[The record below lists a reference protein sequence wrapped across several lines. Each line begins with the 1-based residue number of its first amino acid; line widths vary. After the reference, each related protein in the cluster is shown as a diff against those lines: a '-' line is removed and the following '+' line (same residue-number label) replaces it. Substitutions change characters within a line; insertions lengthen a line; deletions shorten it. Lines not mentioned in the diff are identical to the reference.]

1 MKKTVFLSLVILL
14 TSILTSFKPI
24 IKIKNSD
31 YTQIISELYTNNN
44 HPLYISVCQIE
55 HNIGTKT
62 TEIAVKVFADDLEKA
77 VSGANNGLP
86 LHLNTKQE
94 IKNSDDLVRT
104 YLLKSLK
111 IKLNN
116 KVVLLKW
123 VGKEYEKDDATW
135 CYFEAVKQKPI
146 KTVWVQNSIFTE
158 IYSKQNNIVQVKT
171 PKGKKSLSLSRDE
184 DEGILSF

>member
-1 MKKTVFLSLVILL
+1 M
-14 TSILTSFKPI
+14 
-24 IKIKNSD
+24 
-31 YTQIISELYTNNN
+31 
-44 HPLYISVCQIE
+44 SVCQIE
-55 HNIGTKT
+55 YNVDTKT

-77 VSGANNGLP
+77 VSAANNMP

-94 IKNSDDLVRT
+94 IKISNDLIRD

-116 KVVLLKW
+116 KAVVLKW

-135 CYFEAVKQKPI
+135 CYFEITKQKPI
-146 KTVWVQNSIFTE
+146 KTLWIQNSIFTE
-158 IYSKQNNIVQVKT
+158 IYPKQNNIVQVKT
-171 PKGKKSLSLSRDE
+171 SKGKKSLSLSRED